1 MQHLYLY
8 KYEHMYFVWF
18 IFLHIST
25 VKLGMLDDNEVIL
38 YEVAIKLFK
47 SEYIEYHTSC
57 DKISI

>member
-1 MQHLYLY
+1 
-8 KYEHMYFVWF
+8 MYFVWF
-18 IFLHIST
+18 IFLYIST